1 MNVWARILGRD
12 SGPDVNKRGAVMD
25 VMAQLEL
32 YKENHKFLN
41 FETGG
46 DEYAIERSISDSWQK
61 DQG

>member
-1 MNVWARILGRD
+1 M
-12 SGPDVNKRGAVMD
+12 KRGAVMD

-41 FETGG
+41 FETEG